1 MAAARQ
7 CWKAAQASLDAN
19 RLVFVDETGTS
30 TKMVR
35 THGRC
40 RRGQR
45 LIGKAPAGHWKTT
58 TFTAGLLCDGL
69 VAPFVLEGPMNGEAF
84 LIYVETMLAPSLSQ
98 GDIVVIDNL
107 SAHKVAGV
115 RAAIE
120 ARGAILLYLPPY
132 SPDLNPIEMA
142 FAKLKTLLRKAAART
157 TDSLWDAI
165 ADVLAAFTP
174 NECANYLAHAG
185 YASS

>member
-1 MAAARQ
+1 VAAARQ
-7 CWKAAQASLDAN
+7 CWKADQASLDAK

-45 LIGKAPAGHWKTT
+45 LVGKAPWGHWKTT
-58 TFTAGLLCDGL
+58 TFTAGLRCDGI

-84 LIYVETMLAPSLSQ
+84 LVYVETVLAPSLSE

-107 SAHKVAGV
+107 SAHKVEGI

-157 TDSLWDAI
+157 TDTLWDAI